1 MSSMQ
6 ADSVHQIV
14 QKAMEEGTIPAVA
27 LAVARDGQPVVAK
40 AYGMANLEHMAPAT
54 THTVFKIASITKTFT
69 ATAVMMLVEQGKV
82 HLDEPINGY
91 LPYLPIAWSAITL
104 RHLLTH
110 TSGIKNYEPLLPAS
124 RQPEDSYQDV
134 VKSVSEVPLEFQPG
148 EAIRYCNTNYVILG
162 VLIERVSGKPYR
174 DFVRERILAPLGM
187 TETRWNDDREIVPNR
202 AQGYAWDSETLQSPG
217 HPPLRNRD
225 KPNPGLWNY
234 ADGGLLSTV
243 LDLARWDAA
252 LYTEELLTKSSL
264 DQMWTSARLNDGT
277 AVEYGLGWIVKTA
290 QGHRNIGH
298 WGRNPGFVAELSR
311 FVDAR
316 LTVIVLCNRW
326 KADVTGLASRIV
338 ALYLPDRA
346 PVTDASMDPET

>member
-1 MSSMQ
+1 MTPTQTQ
-6 ADSVHQIV
+6 AVDQIV
-14 QKAMEEGTIPAVA
+14 RTAMEEGTIPGVA
-27 LAVARDGQPVVAK
+27 LAVVDGGHLTVAK
-40 AYGMANLEHMAPAT
+40 AYGIANLEHMVPTT

-69 ATAVMMLVEQGKV
+69 ATAVMMLAEQGKV
-82 HLDEPINGY
+82 DLDEPINGY
-91 LPYLPIAWSAITL
+91 LPYLPNSWSVITL
-104 RHLLTH
+104 RHLLSH
-110 TSGIKNYEPLLPAS
+110 TSGIKNYEPLLPTS
-124 RQPEDSYQDV
+124 WQPDNSYETIV
-134 VKSVSEVPLEFQPG
+134 RLVSEVPLEVQPG
-148 EAIRYCNTNYVILG
+148 EAIRYCNTNYIVLG

-174 DFVRERILAPLGM
+174 DLVRERILAPLGM

-217 HPPLRNRD
+217 HPPLRNRE
-225 KPNPGLWNY
+225 KPNPGVWNY

-264 DQMWTSARLNDGT
+264 DQMWTPARLNDGT
-277 AVEYGLGWIVKTA
+277 AVEYGLGWIVKA
-290 QGHRNIGH
+290 VQGRRNIGH

-326 KADVTGLASRIV
+326 KADVTGLANRIA
-338 ALYLPDRA
+338 ALYLPAVEPGTNAANGLD
-346 PVTDASMDPET
+346 S